1 MRNQDEVD
9 LSCYILERSKESIGF
24 LLLDHPLE
32 KMQDA
37 GKISNFINEM
47 LRAINIRWVT
57 ECHRLSEL
65 GDSRLLAAK
74 IIIAMGESVSSYAA
88 GKLQFIQGLIVAR
101 EPRYYLSQPLEKK
114 QVWQKIRIFT

>member
-1 MRNQDEVD
+1 
-9 LSCYILERSKESIGF
+9 
-24 LLLDHPLE
+24 
-32 KMQDA
+32 MQDA

-88 GKLQFIQGLIVAR
+88 DKLQFIQGLVVAR